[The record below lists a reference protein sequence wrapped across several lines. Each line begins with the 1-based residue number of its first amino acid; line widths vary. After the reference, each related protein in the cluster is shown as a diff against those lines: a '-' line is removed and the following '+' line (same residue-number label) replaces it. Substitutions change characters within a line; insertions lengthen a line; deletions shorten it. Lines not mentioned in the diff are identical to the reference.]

1 MKRKILSIIAVIAML
16 IAMMPTNAFADVGES
31 DAAVSVIDETPDI
44 TETSESSILTDDV
57 GEESADNDSSLEE
70 TENEQTAIAT
80 WTGSGNT
87 YETLQEAVDAAAEA
101 GEGTVVLNADSTE
114 DVIIPAGAKITIT
127 ISEGVTLTGKSSHTI
142 LNNGVL
148 VVNGNGQVVN
158 NVKGSAAIANAPGA
172 DAKLNG
178 CTFSGNTWYVVKNL
192 GAMEIN
198 GAKIIQNDEGSSAID
213 NGFYGSKGNDFGYSE
228 SDYTDGSVSLTIED
242 GYVYGG
248 MNTIKNDD
256 LAKLTINGGS
266 FTNDVKGSAVLMNWN
281 DAEVNGGTFI
291 QNAAD
296 GCVVTN
302 GGLLTEADKG
312 KLKITSGSFE
322 NTENGRL
329 FGLNGGAGKDGTLDI
344 SGGSFT
350 GITDSTDIVNE
361 TSGYEINISGGTF
374 SSSIP
379 SIYAADGF
387 EPKQNADGSYGVEVE
402 TAKVAEY
409 NGNKYETLQEA
420 VDAAAEAGEGTVV
433 LNADSTEDV
442 IIPAGAKITI
452 TISEGVTLT
461 GKSSHTILNNGV
473 LVVNGNGQVVNNVK
487 GSAAIA
493 NAPGADAKLNGCTF
507 SGNTWYVVK
516 NLGAMEINGAKII
529 QNDEGSSAID
539 NGFYGSKGNDFGYSE
554 SDYTDGSVSL
564 TIEDG
569 YVYGGMNTIKNDDLA
584 KLTINGGSFTN
595 DVKGSAVLMN
605 WNDAEVNGGTF
616 IQNAADGCVVT
627 NGGLLTEADK
637 GKLKITSGS
646 FENTENGRLFG
657 LNGGAGKDGT
667 LDISG
672 GSFTGIT
679 DSTDIVNETSGYEI
693 NISGGTFSSSI
704 PSIYAADGFEPKQ
717 NADGSYG
724 VCNHPTTEIRNA
736 KEASCTE
743 NGYTGDTYCTECGA
757 KVKAG
762 ETIPAS
768 GHSYATEYSTD
779 GTSHWYECTVCHDK
793 KEVAEHSFET
803 IVDKEATCA
812 EDGMQHEK
820 CTVCG
825 YEKAGETIPA
835 SGHSYAT
842 EYSTDGTSHWY
853 ECTVC
858 HDKKEVAEHSFETI
872 VDKEAI
878 CTETGTHHKVC
889 TVCGYTAE
897 AEEIPA
903 AGHTYTEWSV
913 SCSSD
918 GIFKTRKCTV
928 CSDVDSVK
936 VETTP
941 GINII
946 EGIPYVCNENNIPYS
961 TGTPVINGEKYFVQN
976 YIAKSGWLRLADW
989 QMYFD
994 PETYEAATGLS
1005 KIDGKAYLFDENG
1018 VEILKSR
1025 TEVINGKKYW
1035 FQPDGSLMSGWC
1047 DLGVW
1052 RMYFD
1057 PETYEAAIGVKTIGE
1072 ASYLFDENGVLYK
1085 GNGTPVFNGKKY
1097 FVQDSKLM
1105 SGWLKLADWQ
1115 MYFNPETYEA
1125 ATGLSKIDGKAYLF
1139 DENGVEILKSRTE
1152 VINGKKYWFQ
1162 PDGSLMSGW
1171 CDLGVWRMYF
1181 DPDTYAAAIGR
1192 VFIDGTYYQFDSN
1205 GVLIGD

>member
-1 MKRKILSIIAVIAML
+1 M
-16 IAMMPTNAFADVGES
+16 
-31 DAAVSVIDETPDI
+31 
-44 TETSESSILTDDV
+44 
-57 GEESADNDSSLEE
+57 
-70 TENEQTAIAT
+70 
-80 WTGSGNT
+80 
-87 YETLQEAVDAAAEA
+87 
-101 GEGTVVLNADSTE
+101 
-114 DVIIPAGAKITIT
+114 
-127 ISEGVTLTGKSSHTI
+127 
-142 LNNGVL
+142 
-148 VVNGNGQVVN
+148 
-158 NVKGSAAIANAPGA
+158 
-172 DAKLNG
+172 
-178 CTFSGNTWYVVKNL
+178 VKNL

-387 EPKQNADGSYGVEVE
+387 K
-402 TAKVAEY
+402 
-409 NGNKYETLQEA
+409 
-420 VDAAAEAGEGTVV
+420 
-433 LNADSTEDV
+433 
-442 IIPAGAKITI
+442 
-452 TISEGVTLT
+452 
-461 GKSSHTILNNGV
+461 
-473 LVVNGNGQVVNNVK
+473 
-487 GSAAIA
+487 
-493 NAPGADAKLNGCTF
+493 
-507 SGNTWYVVK
+507 
-516 NLGAMEINGAKII
+516 
-529 QNDEGSSAID
+529 
-539 NGFYGSKGNDFGYSE
+539 
-554 SDYTDGSVSL
+554 
-564 TIEDG
+564 
-569 YVYGGMNTIKNDDLA
+569 
-584 KLTINGGSFTN
+584 
-595 DVKGSAVLMN
+595 
-605 WNDAEVNGGTF
+605 
-616 IQNAADGCVVT
+616 
-627 NGGLLTEADK
+627 
-637 GKLKITSGS
+637 
-646 FENTENGRLFG
+646 
-657 LNGGAGKDGT
+657 
-667 LDISG
+667 
-672 GSFTGIT
+672 
-679 DSTDIVNETSGYEI
+679 
-693 NISGGTFSSSI
+693 
-704 PSIYAADGFEPKQ
+704 PKQ

-803 IVDKEATCA
+803 IVDKEATC
-812 EDGMQHEK
+812 
-820 CTVCG
+820 
-825 YEKAGETIPA
+825 
-835 SGHSYAT
+835 
-842 EYSTDGTSHWY
+842 
-853 ECTVC
+853 
-858 HDKKEVAEHSFETI
+858 
-872 VDKEAI
+872 
-878 CTETGTHHKVC
+878 TETGTQHKVC

-946 EGIPYVCNENNIPYS
+946 EGIPYVCDENNIPYS

-1105 SGWLKLADWQ
+1105 SGWLRLADWQ
-1115 MYFNPETYEA
+1115 MYFDPETYEA

>member
-704 PSIYAADGFEPKQ
+704 PSIYAADGFKPKQ

-803 IVDKEATCA
+803 IVDKEATC
-812 EDGMQHEK
+812 
-820 CTVCG
+820 
-825 YEKAGETIPA
+825 
-835 SGHSYAT
+835 
-842 EYSTDGTSHWY
+842 
-853 ECTVC
+853 
-858 HDKKEVAEHSFETI
+858 
-872 VDKEAI
+872 
-878 CTETGTHHKVC
+878 TETGTQHKVC

-946 EGIPYVCNENNIPYS
+946 EGIPYVCDENNIPYS

-1105 SGWLKLADWQ
+1105 SGWLRLADWQ
-1115 MYFNPETYEA
+1115 MYFDPETYEA

>member
-1 MKRKILSIIAVIAML
+1 
-16 IAMMPTNAFADVGES
+16 
-31 DAAVSVIDETPDI
+31 
-44 TETSESSILTDDV
+44 
-57 GEESADNDSSLEE
+57 
-70 TENEQTAIAT
+70 
-80 WTGSGNT
+80 
-87 YETLQEAVDAAAEA
+87 
-101 GEGTVVLNADSTE
+101 
-114 DVIIPAGAKITIT
+114 
-127 ISEGVTLTGKSSHTI
+127 
-142 LNNGVL
+142 
-148 VVNGNGQVVN
+148 
-158 NVKGSAAIANAPGA
+158 
-172 DAKLNG
+172 
-178 CTFSGNTWYVVKNL
+178 
-192 GAMEIN
+192 
-198 GAKIIQNDEGSSAID
+198 
-213 NGFYGSKGNDFGYSE
+213 
-228 SDYTDGSVSLTIED
+228 
-242 GYVYGG
+242 
-248 MNTIKNDD
+248 
-256 LAKLTINGGS
+256 
-266 FTNDVKGSAVLMNWN
+266 
-281 DAEVNGGTFI
+281 
-291 QNAAD
+291 
-296 GCVVTN
+296 
-302 GGLLTEADKG
+302 
-312 KLKITSGSFE
+312 
-322 NTENGRL
+322 
-329 FGLNGGAGKDGTLDI
+329 
-344 SGGSFT
+344 
-350 GITDSTDIVNE
+350 
-361 TSGYEINISGGTF
+361 
-374 SSSIP
+374 
-379 SIYAADGF
+379 
-387 EPKQNADGSYGVEVE
+387 
-402 TAKVAEY
+402 
-409 NGNKYETLQEA
+409 
-420 VDAAAEAGEGTVV
+420 
-433 LNADSTEDV
+433 
-442 IIPAGAKITI
+442 
-452 TISEGVTLT
+452 
-461 GKSSHTILNNGV
+461 
-473 LVVNGNGQVVNNVK
+473 
-487 GSAAIA
+487 
-493 NAPGADAKLNGCTF
+493 
-507 SGNTWYVVK
+507 
-516 NLGAMEINGAKII
+516 
-529 QNDEGSSAID
+529 
-539 NGFYGSKGNDFGYSE
+539 
-554 SDYTDGSVSL
+554 
-564 TIEDG
+564 
-569 YVYGGMNTIKNDDLA
+569 
-584 KLTINGGSFTN
+584 
-595 DVKGSAVLMN
+595 
-605 WNDAEVNGGTF
+605 
-616 IQNAADGCVVT
+616 
-627 NGGLLTEADK
+627 
-637 GKLKITSGS
+637 
-646 FENTENGRLFG
+646 
-657 LNGGAGKDGT
+657 
-667 LDISG
+667 
-672 GSFTGIT
+672 
-679 DSTDIVNETSGYEI
+679 
-693 NISGGTFSSSI
+693 
-704 PSIYAADGFEPKQ
+704 
-717 NADGSYG
+717 
-724 VCNHPTTEIRNA
+724 
-736 KEASCTE
+736 
-743 NGYTGDTYCTECGA
+743 
-757 KVKAG
+757 
-762 ETIPAS
+762 
-768 GHSYATEYSTD
+768 
-779 GTSHWYECTVCHDK
+779 
-793 KEVAEHSFET
+793 
-803 IVDKEATCA
+803 
-812 EDGMQHEK
+812 MQHEK

-858 HDKKEVAEHSFETI
+858 HDKKDVAEHSFETI
-872 VDKEAI
+872 VDKEAT
-878 CTETGTHHKVC
+878 CTETGTQHKVC

-1105 SGWLKLADWQ
+1105 SGWLRLADWQ
-1115 MYFNPETYEA
+1115 MYFDPETYEA

>member
-1 MKRKILSIIAVIAML
+1 M
-16 IAMMPTNAFADVGES
+16 
-31 DAAVSVIDETPDI
+31 
-44 TETSESSILTDDV
+44 
-57 GEESADNDSSLEE
+57 
-70 TENEQTAIAT
+70 
-80 WTGSGNT
+80 
-87 YETLQEAVDAAAEA
+87 
-101 GEGTVVLNADSTE
+101 
-114 DVIIPAGAKITIT
+114 
-127 ISEGVTLTGKSSHTI
+127 
-142 LNNGVL
+142 
-148 VVNGNGQVVN
+148 
-158 NVKGSAAIANAPGA
+158 
-172 DAKLNG
+172 
-178 CTFSGNTWYVVKNL
+178 VKNL

-387 EPKQNADGSYGVEVE
+387 K
-402 TAKVAEY
+402 
-409 NGNKYETLQEA
+409 
-420 VDAAAEAGEGTVV
+420 
-433 LNADSTEDV
+433 
-442 IIPAGAKITI
+442 
-452 TISEGVTLT
+452 
-461 GKSSHTILNNGV
+461 
-473 LVVNGNGQVVNNVK
+473 
-487 GSAAIA
+487 
-493 NAPGADAKLNGCTF
+493 
-507 SGNTWYVVK
+507 
-516 NLGAMEINGAKII
+516 
-529 QNDEGSSAID
+529 
-539 NGFYGSKGNDFGYSE
+539 
-554 SDYTDGSVSL
+554 
-564 TIEDG
+564 
-569 YVYGGMNTIKNDDLA
+569 
-584 KLTINGGSFTN
+584 
-595 DVKGSAVLMN
+595 
-605 WNDAEVNGGTF
+605 
-616 IQNAADGCVVT
+616 
-627 NGGLLTEADK
+627 
-637 GKLKITSGS
+637 
-646 FENTENGRLFG
+646 
-657 LNGGAGKDGT
+657 
-667 LDISG
+667 
-672 GSFTGIT
+672 
-679 DSTDIVNETSGYEI
+679 
-693 NISGGTFSSSI
+693 
-704 PSIYAADGFEPKQ
+704 PKQ

-803 IVDKEATCA
+803 IVDKEATC
-812 EDGMQHEK
+812 
-820 CTVCG
+820 
-825 YEKAGETIPA
+825 
-835 SGHSYAT
+835 
-842 EYSTDGTSHWY
+842 
-853 ECTVC
+853 
-858 HDKKEVAEHSFETI
+858 
-872 VDKEAI
+872 
-878 CTETGTHHKVC
+878 TETGTQHKVC

-1057 PETYEAAIGVKTIGE
+1057 P
-1072 ASYLFDENGVLYK
+1072 
-1085 GNGTPVFNGKKY
+1085 
-1097 FVQDSKLM
+1097 
-1105 SGWLKLADWQ
+1105 
-1115 MYFNPETYEA
+1115 
-1125 ATGLSKIDGKAYLF
+1125 
-1139 DENGVEILKSRTE
+1139 
-1152 VINGKKYWFQ
+1152 
-1162 PDGSLMSGW
+1162 
-1171 CDLGVWRMYF
+1171 
-1181 DPDTYAAAIGR
+1181 DTYAAAIGR

>member
-387 EPKQNADGSYGVEVE
+387 K
-402 TAKVAEY
+402 
-409 NGNKYETLQEA
+409 
-420 VDAAAEAGEGTVV
+420 
-433 LNADSTEDV
+433 
-442 IIPAGAKITI
+442 
-452 TISEGVTLT
+452 
-461 GKSSHTILNNGV
+461 
-473 LVVNGNGQVVNNVK
+473 
-487 GSAAIA
+487 
-493 NAPGADAKLNGCTF
+493 
-507 SGNTWYVVK
+507 
-516 NLGAMEINGAKII
+516 
-529 QNDEGSSAID
+529 
-539 NGFYGSKGNDFGYSE
+539 
-554 SDYTDGSVSL
+554 
-564 TIEDG
+564 
-569 YVYGGMNTIKNDDLA
+569 
-584 KLTINGGSFTN
+584 
-595 DVKGSAVLMN
+595 
-605 WNDAEVNGGTF
+605 
-616 IQNAADGCVVT
+616 
-627 NGGLLTEADK
+627 
-637 GKLKITSGS
+637 
-646 FENTENGRLFG
+646 
-657 LNGGAGKDGT
+657 
-667 LDISG
+667 
-672 GSFTGIT
+672 
-679 DSTDIVNETSGYEI
+679 
-693 NISGGTFSSSI
+693 
-704 PSIYAADGFEPKQ
+704 PKQ

-803 IVDKEATCA
+803 IVDKEATC
-812 EDGMQHEK
+812 
-820 CTVCG
+820 
-825 YEKAGETIPA
+825 
-835 SGHSYAT
+835 
-842 EYSTDGTSHWY
+842 
-853 ECTVC
+853 
-858 HDKKEVAEHSFETI
+858 
-872 VDKEAI
+872 
-878 CTETGTHHKVC
+878 TETGTQHKVC